1 MTLEDVLKKEKGEC
15 LTLVNKNA
23 DLNRQVLTVESTEN
37 PDAFPYLEMNSI
49 VITTAM
55 VFKNDPKGLREF
67 IIGLNQRPC
76 AALAIKIGR
85 YLDKIEEEVVRTA
98 DGLGFPLFIIPP
110 TETLGRVYQS
120 LLAILW
126 NVKTREIL
134 EAQQIKRKLYRLF
147 LNGATLRRM
156 QNMISSTL
164 NRHVLLFDM
173 LGGGIYE
180 NGMATEEEVER
191 ALRVMGQLETRNVLW
206 PAVKNVD
213 GSQMLIYPIEFIREN
228 TYFFIIFDNH
238 PGSSMMVMEEILL
251 MIGTMLYKSLYVIYN
266 EIWKGN
272 RFLNRMISINKS
284 NWSISQILSEGKEY
298 GLKLSLRYQIVIGKF
313 IELDKYKFNNI
324 QLTYREEKYISS
336 FQSLKKIFSKLY
348 YNKIVVLGDMDN
360 WQYVLLI
367 QGSCEGLHPE
377 LEKISRRIDRVISEK
392 LLFFEGGMC
401 HDITEAAA
409 SYWEVNDRIIRRK
422 EQEGDRV
429 VGYKAKN
436 VSELLKEIPLDQS
449 RKICQ
454 EMLKEL
460 AYPDNEFHKE
470 LRKTLEAYLECGCS
484 ITETTRKLFIH
495 RNTVRY
501 RIKKCEE
508 ILGMEISVEEPYFD
522 LQLCLKLSEKT

>member
-1 MTLEDVLKKEKGEC
+1 MTLEEVLKKEKGKC
-15 LTLVNKNA
+15 LSLVNKNA

-55 VFKNDPKGLREF
+55 VFKNDPKGLRDF

-76 AALAIKIGR
+76 SALAIKIGR
-85 YLDKIEEEVVRTA
+85 YLDKIEDEVIRTA
-98 DGLGFPLFIIPP
+98 DELGFPLFIIPP

-164 NRHVLLFDM
+164 DRHVLLFDM

-180 NGMATEEEVER
+180 NGMATEEEVQR

-206 PAVKNVD
+206 PAVKTVD

-238 PGSSMMVMEEILL
+238 PGSSMMVIEEILL
-251 MIGTMLYKSLYVIYN
+251 MIGTMLYKSLYVVYN

-272 RFLNRMISINKS
+272 RFLNRMISVNQS
-284 NWSISQILSEGKEY
+284 NWSVSQILSEGKEY

-313 IELDKYKFNNI
+313 IELDK
-324 QLTYREEKYISS
+324 S
-336 FQSLKKIFSKLY
+336 
-348 YNKIVVLGDMDN
+348 
-360 WQYVLLI
+360 
-367 QGSCEGLHPE
+367 
-377 LEKISRRIDRVISEK
+377 
-392 LLFFEGGMC
+392 
-401 HDITEAAA
+401 
-409 SYWEVNDRIIRRK
+409 
-422 EQEGDRV
+422 
-429 VGYKAKN
+429 
-436 VSELLKEIPLDQS
+436 
-449 RKICQ
+449 
-454 EMLKEL
+454 
-460 AYPDNEFHKE
+460 
-470 LRKTLEAYLECGCS
+470 
-484 ITETTRKLFIH
+484 
-495 RNTVRY
+495 
-501 RIKKCEE
+501 
-508 ILGMEISVEEPYFD
+508 
-522 LQLCLKLSEKT
+522 